1 MTAPFPRPAA
11 AAPRSTDRPRRDG
24 SWGFLASLLS
34 LIAIGAHYLW
44 WDLRLE
50 NELVASW
57 ASSGLTEI
65 VAARER
71 IATATAVISQVA
83 AVLVVVVPIVVWFLR
98 RSPWWPPLAITAVA
112 LLASW
117 VATYP
122 SMTVLRYPGG

>member
-1 MTAPFPRPAA
+1 M
-11 AAPRSTDRPRRDG
+11 
-24 SWGFLASLLS
+24 ASLIS

-83 AVLVVVVPIVVWFLR
+83 AVLVVVVPIVVWYLR
-98 RSPWWPPLAITAVA
+98 RSPWWPPLVITAVA
-112 LLASW
+112 LLATW

-122 SMTVLRYPGG
+122 SMTILRYPGV